1 MSMKVDATFVEQSAT
16 GRGADAGA
24 TAPTDAQAESA
35 FREILRWI
43 GEDPDRDGLRETPKR
58 LVRAFRE
65 YFCGYDEEP
74 EEVLRKTFEEVEGY
88 DEMIVLRSVS
98 FESHCEHHVAPI
110 IGRAWVGY
118 VPDRRVVGI
127 SKLARVVEI
136 YAKRLQIQE
145 RLTAQ
150 IANTIESVLQPRG
163 VAVVVKAAHH
173 CMMSRGIRKRG
184 TDLVTSRMLGC
195 FRDQPMTRSEFLS
208 LVNSDS
214 EA

>member
-1 MSMKVDATFVEQSAT
+1 VKVDATLVEQSA
-16 GRGADAGA
+16 GRRGADPDAA
-24 TAPTDAQAESA
+24 APSDAQAERA
-35 FREILRWI
+35 FRDILRWI

-74 EEVLRKTFEEVEGY
+74 EEVLRKTFEEVDGY
-88 DEMIVLRSVS
+88 DEMIVLRSVA

-163 VAVVVKAAHH
+163 VAVVVKAAHL
-173 CMMSRGIRKRG
+173 CMVSRGVRKRG

-195 FRDQPMTRSEFLS
+195 FRAQPMTREEFLS
-208 LVNSDS
+208 LVNSDM

>member
-1 MSMKVDATFVEQSAT
+1 MTEKVNAAAIENSESLRLGGIEPPPSDAN
-16 GRGADAGA
+16 
-24 TAPTDAQAESA
+24 AETA
-35 FREILRWI
+35 FRDILRWI
-43 GEDPDRDGLRETPKR
+43 GEDPERDGLKETPKR
-58 LVRAFRE
+58 LVRAFRD
-65 YFCGYDEEP
+65 YFCGYDEDP
-74 EEVLRKTFEEVEGY
+74 EEVLTKTFTEVDGY
-88 DEMIVLRSVS
+88 DEMVVLRAVP

-118 VPDRRVVGI
+118 VPNRRVVGI

-136 YAKRLQIQE
+136 YSKRLQIQE

-163 VAVVVKAAHH
+163 VAVVIKAAHH

-195 FRDQPMTRSEFLS
+195 FRDQAMTRGEFLS
-208 LVNSDS
+208 LVNSEP